1 MGNRSR
7 YVATTAAAATAA
19 LVTARRRAR
28 LRRAA
33 EGMREAILPTH
44 AVDLPGEPVATVD
57 EAHAPGHQHL
67 PRGEDRDPAVERLRR
82 RAGGRYTAGRRH
94 RLADR

>member
-7 YVATTAAAATAA
+7 YLAVTTAAATAA
-19 LVTARRRAR
+19 AVTARRRAR

-33 EGMREAILPTH
+33 EGMRDAILPTH
-44 AVDLPGEPVATVD
+44 VADLPTETKSAGD

-67 PRGEDRDPAVERLRR
+67 GRPVGEPGELAPTH
-82 RAGGRYTAGRRH
+82 RAPWRGRRH
-94 RLADR
+94 A